1 MNNLSILEG
10 IWWRI
15 AKHYSARVVCL
26 QNVLSDQSRTEEEM
40 TTY

>member
-1 MNNLSILEG
+1 MNNLPILEG

-26 QNVLSDQSRTEEEM
+26 QNLLSDQSRAEEEL
-40 TTY
+40 TAH